1 MLLLQNI
8 EQIFEDL
15 MIDTIPV
22 SASIG
27 DNNDNIARRIYII
40 RNPLII
46 PQIIPPDLSNVLI
59 IGKLAIAVKKY
70 FNCRYNNIRYFI

>member
-70 FNCRYNNIRYFI
+70 FKKIVNILITI